1 MEEGLARI
9 SQGRVAV
16 DGGDRV
22 DDPKSAARR
31 RGVPFE
37 LIHPGTVDRLRSL
50 RARQAGARLAAGPA
64 YVDSGFVVVDELGKP
79 IRSEVYSDRFRRLC
93 RAATVPPITLHSV
106 RLSLAFWLHRE
117 GVTPADAA
125 ALLGHTVEA
134 HLVDVPAA
142 LRRLGHRLC
151 CPGLGKVSSS
161 KVRSAAAVFR
171 GQIVRDP

>member
-1 MEEGLARI
+1 M
-9 SQGRVAV
+9 
-16 DGGDRV
+16 
-22 DDPKSAARR
+22 
-31 RGVPFE
+31 
-37 LIHPGTVDRLRSL
+37 IHPGTVDRLRSL

-142 LRRLGHRLC
+142 LRTPAPRASPLLPGPWEGQQQQCEKRC
-151 CPGLGKVSSS
+151 CCVPRGK
-161 KVRSAAAVFR
+161 
-171 GQIVRDP
+171 IVRDP